1 MGFLRLFLALSVISG
16 HAKSTVF
23 GFMGI
28 GAWYAVNLFFIIS
41 GFYMAMVL
49 NEKYKETPVVTFYK
63 SRALRLYPTY
73 FVGILL
79 SLIISGGFYYDVFV
93 SLTDKSKIFFL
104 LQNLFIFG
112 QDAAYLV
119 CAPMKAGMCQN
130 PVSMTIN
137 PPAWSLSVELIF
149 YIVAPFIVKS
159 PKRTF
164 IYFAAGVL
172 YLLILNKLTYPITSV
187 NHFSIAQ
194 SASFFY
200 YWYPSSFVFFA
211 MGAFGYQFSK
221 GMVNNYYIPAIASFI
236 AASYTVTIMPLWQM
250 AAIGLAIPVLFSMTR
265 KNKIDRMIGEMSFP
279 AYILHFP
286 ILAFFQKHADSLNGV
301 FNHISIGTIVSI
313 CSCLLGL
320 VLYLTMERRID
331 RFRHEE
337 LTGEHGAAVSKLAK
351 YVAMPIIF
359 SLPFVVLAYILL

>member
-16 HAKSTVF
+16 HSRSTVF
-23 GFMGI
+23 YFNGI

-49 NEKYKETPVVTFYK
+49 NEKYKDTPVVTFYK

-79 SLIISGGFYYDVFV
+79 SLIISGGFYYDVFI
-93 SLTDKSKIFFL
+93 SLTDKSKLFFL
-104 LQNLFIFG
+104 FQNFFIFG

-119 CAPMKAGMCQN
+119 CSPMQSGDCQN

-159 PKRTF
+159 PKITF
-164 IYFAAGVL
+164 IYFATGVF
-172 YLLILNKLTYPITSV
+172 YLLILNQLTYPISIDYL
-187 NHFSIAQ
+187 SIAKNT
-194 SASFFY
+194 SFFY

-221 GMVNNYYIPAIASFI
+221 GMVNNYYILAVASFI

-250 AAIGLAIPVLFSMTR
+250 AALGMAIPSLFAITK
-265 KNKIDRMIGEMSFP
+265 KNKLDRMIGEMSFP

-286 ILAFFQKHADSLNGV
+286 ILTYFQRHADYLKGL
-301 FNHISIGTIVSI
+301 FDYISIGSMVSI
-313 CSCLLGL
+313 CSCLLGM
-320 VLYLTMERRID
+320 VLYMTMERKID
-331 RFRHEE
+331 KFRHEE
-337 LTGEHGAAVSKLAK
+337 LTGEHAAVVSKVVK
-351 YVAMPIIF
+351 YMAMPVIF
-359 SLPFVVLAYILL
+359 ILPFTVLAYILL